1 MDGQQRRAKQSTIE
15 YTEARNELL
24 ELLQAY
30 SKSSKDFDELK
41 TEKEGRSN
49 TLTQLKNKLENE
61 QKNLDSDIAN
71 LKTSIF
77 KSAEY
82 EKILDQVHENE
93 VLKEK
98 LMLETKYYEAHH
110 KMLHDMKDELSAKN
124 KQLESDKTKLKS
136 DLDEQKI
143 ELEQKKIDFNNKF
156 DKQVKNMTNKD
167 LLEAKE
173 RKNTRSVKNNELEE
187 QWNIRKIEMRKQ
199 RDKYI
204 NESEEKK
211 ELQIQHT
218 KLDEAYKDQAQEISN

>member
-1 MDGQQRRAKQSTIE
+1 MYGQQRRAKQSTIE